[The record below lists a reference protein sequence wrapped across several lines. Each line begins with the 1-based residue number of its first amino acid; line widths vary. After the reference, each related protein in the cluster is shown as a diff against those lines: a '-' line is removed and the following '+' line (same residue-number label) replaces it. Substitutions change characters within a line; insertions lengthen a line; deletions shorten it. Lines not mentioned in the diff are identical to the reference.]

1 MAKIVRNYP
10 GDRQRVAV
18 AGLSSDDLITFGGMP
33 AVALTDTDADGFA
46 TLQFKGIVDVAVASG
61 AVTVGQLIYL
71 DGGALT
77 TTPGG
82 VPWGVAIEA
91 RASGATAIAVKMLSG
106 AAGVAGGAGA
116 AGVGADD
123 VEITIGAEAADVITV
138 GLQFKRGTE
147 DAGAVVYDAWLSAA
161 ADGQTVKAAATSLA
175 AGTDGTILVE
185 TVANAVWKGVSE
197 ADGDADIAIGDAAGA
212 DTYYLNV
219 VLPNGVRRVSDV
231 ITFAA

>member
-1 MAKIVRNYP
+1 MATIIRNYP

-18 AGLSSDDLITFGGMP
+18 AGLSSDDLITFGGLP
-33 AVALTDTDADGFA
+33 AVALTDTDADGYA

-61 AVTVGQLIYL
+61 AVTVGQLLYL

-77 TTPGG
+77 TVATG

-91 RASGATAIAVKMLSG
+91 RASGATPIAVKMLEG
-106 AAGVAGGAGA
+106 GGGGVAA
-116 AGVGADD
+116 GADD
-123 VEITIGAEAADVITV
+123 VEFTIGTEAADVITV
-138 GLQFKRGTE
+138 GLQFLRGTE
-147 DAGAVVYDAWLSAA
+147 DAGAVVYRAYLSAA
-161 ADGQTVKAAATSLA
+161 ADGQVVKAAATSLA

-185 TVANAVWKGVSE
+185 EVSNAVWTGVTES
-197 ADGDADIAIGDAAGA
+197 DGDADIAIGDAVGA

-219 VLPNGVRRVSDV
+219 ILPNGQRRVSSV